1 MAGKG
6 WSVGRCAEVV
16 GFARTAV
23 RARDERVLIHVLVDP
38 SCPRELVLAV
48 KDALVPTRGGGQV
61 RVMPLAG
68 SLPPAEAPDVALALM
83 GPGSEP
89 AGALAYARRGVP
101 VALVVEG
108 ALDVALPE
116 VPEDVSARLG
126 VVAASSPEV
135 LADKLAL
142 WLASAV
148 EKEIALA
155 ANFPFCRRAVT
166 QRLIARCA
174 LQNAAVGAVHLIP
187 GSDLPVMTANQAK
200 LALDIADRERQPV
213 RLNDIERGGDGNG
226 DDAVLAA
233 NRTRSV
239 DEARHDDAGDVEVGE
254 AHGNSY
260 DVDDGIDGT
269 YLVEVNLIERD
280 GVRLGLGMRD
290 DVHHAMGQL
299 ARPRRQLAGIDDGVD
314 VRGAAMLVMMVVMAV
329 LVSMVV
335 AVVAGAPLMAVPM
348 VVVVGVLVVMGA
360 TMVVVIA
367 GVVMPVAVTMVV
379 VVPMEVRHIVVV
391 VLVRLIE
398 HHIEVAAVD
407 TRLLDAAYAH
417 LVAIQRQAR
426 ERIAQARLV
435 GARIEQRR
443 DGHIAA
449 DAVRAIQIE
458 RLSHSFPFLPPLEAG
473 RRPMRHRPPCVRR
486 QA

>member
-200 LALDIADRERQPV
+200 LALDIA
-213 RLNDIERGGDGNG
+213 
-226 DDAVLAA
+226 AA
-233 NRTRSV
+233 Y
-239 DEARHDDAGDVEVGE
+239 G
-254 AHGNSY
+254 
-260 DVDDGIDGT
+260 
-269 YLVEVNLIERD
+269 
-280 GVRLGLGMRD
+280 
-290 DVHHAMGQL
+290 
-299 ARPRRQLAGIDDGVD
+299 RPLEPSR
-314 VRGAAMLVMMVVMAV
+314 AAEL
-329 LVSMVV
+329 
-335 AVVAGAPLMAVPM
+335 
-348 VVVVGVLVVMGA
+348 
-360 TMVVVIA
+360 A
-367 GVVMPVAVTMVV
+367 GVVCSGLAWRTLARTLLGAV
-379 VVPMEVRHIVVV
+379 PGIGLIVRTGIAYGGTIATGSALRARFDLEAPHPS
-391 VLVRLIE
+391 
-398 HHIEVAAVD
+398 AA
-407 TRLLDAAYAH
+407 R
-417 LVAIQRQAR
+417 
-426 ERIAQARLV
+426 
-435 GARIEQRR
+435 
-443 DGHIAA
+443 AA
-449 DAVRAIQIE
+449 D
-458 RLSHSFPFLPPLEAG
+458 
-473 RRPMRHRPPCVRR
+473 RPPAADVLPLASPRADDGYVTIGGGR
-486 QA
+486 A